1 MIEFE
6 VKSKTQPI
14 GKRKG
19 QTVYFAQP
27 VSQHHLTNKMV
38 VDRIVRET
46 SLSAGDVSN
55 ALISLGAIVR
65 DAFELGQS
73 VDLADL
79 GSFRI
84 IVPPK
89 MMDSEAEVTA
99 DSLKVPKIVFTP
111 KAAMRNAAKS
121 VELRVVKKKKDGKE
135 DEKATEQKFKW
146 DEENSLLAADENGF
160 VSNYLYDADGE
171 RTVKTSGEGELI
183 YVNSEF
189 AGGRTNT
196 AKFSLYVSP
205 YLVANQGGRYT
216 KHIYIGSQRV
226 VSKIGDFD
234 SYGSDPRRI
243 QYAGSETDGLSVD
256 YKVKY
261 TQQLQAIKDNYATFA
276 VPYNGEDN
284 NDYVDGKGFCCNDGS
299 LEAAQVR
306 VMARAMK
313 NNFQEGD
320 SYEKMQFY
328 YHPDH
333 LGSSSYF
340 TNLEGEVVQ
349 RIEYVPFGEV
359 FVEERNNIWNTPYL
373 FNAKEFDEETGLYYY
388 GARYYDPRL
397 SLWLSIDPK
406 EEKYSN
412 VSTYCYVISNPL
424 KYTDPTGM
432 EIDMTKVR
440 LADEQLKLS
449 TTQSV
454 IKDLASQTGLQLS
467 LDKDNKLQYAKNDE
481 GKPIVNKIT
490 NKKGKEIDAGSKT
503 ARNFLIK
510 MIDNKTEI
518 EVSYHAKRTV
528 TSGTQ
533 IGLSFEQISNM
544 VKSAVGVDGNTLG
557 FGMTFLHEL
566 HHTTIGGDYH
576 DSTELFG
583 TGPVV
588 DNMNIIRNELNKQG
602 FNYGERLNYKAIHT
616 KEGNIIP
623 FNESA
628 LTSLKYNS
636 SMGKKAHYI
645 KTK

>member
-1 MIEFE
+1 MFKVTICDIGKMNINMTDKIEKRRQPLQYRTMAMTTTIMSMVRASAAMTAAWKLRRHE
-6 VKSKTQPI
+6 LCRELQRITSKRATHTRRCSSTTTQTIWVAVVTSPTLTARWCSILSMCLSVKS
-14 GKRKG
+14 
-19 QTVYFAQP
+19 
-27 VSQHHLTNKMV
+27 L
-38 VDRIVRET
+38 
-46 SLSAGDVSN
+46 L
-55 ALISLGAIVR
+55 
-65 DAFELGQS
+65 
-73 VDLADL
+73 
-79 GSFRI
+79 
-84 IVPPK
+84 
-89 MMDSEAEVTA
+89 
-99 DSLKVPKIVFTP
+99 
-111 KAAMRNAAKS
+111 RNA
-121 VELRVVKKKKDGKE
+121 
-135 DEKATEQKFKW
+135 T
-146 DEENSLLAADENGF
+146 
-160 VSNYLYDADGE
+160 
-171 RTVKTSGEGELI
+171 
-183 YVNSEF
+183 
-189 AGGRTNT
+189 
-196 AKFSLYVSP
+196 
-205 YLVANQGGRYT
+205 
-216 KHIYIGSQRV
+216 
-226 VSKIGDFD
+226 
-234 SYGSDPRRI
+234 
-243 QYAGSETDGLSVD
+243 
-256 YKVKY
+256 
-261 TQQLQAIKDNYATFA
+261 TF
-276 VPYNGEDN
+276 G
-284 NDYVDGKGFCCNDGS
+284 
-299 LEAAQVR
+299 
-306 VMARAMK
+306 
-313 NNFQEGD
+313 
-320 SYEKMQFY
+320 
-328 YHPDH
+328 
-333 LGSSSYF
+333 
-340 TNLEGEVVQ
+340 
-349 RIEYVPFGEV
+349 I
-359 FVEERNNIWNTPYL
+359 TPYL

-467 LDKDNKLQYAKNDE
+467 LDKDNKLQYTKNDE

-544 VKSAVGVDGNTLG
+544 VKGAVGVDGNTLG